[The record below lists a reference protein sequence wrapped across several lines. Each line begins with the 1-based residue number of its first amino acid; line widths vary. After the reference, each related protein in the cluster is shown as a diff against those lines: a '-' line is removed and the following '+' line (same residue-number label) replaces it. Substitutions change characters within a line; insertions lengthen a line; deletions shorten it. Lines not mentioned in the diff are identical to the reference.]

1 MKRKV
6 KSSGG
11 ATTSQLHELQ
21 GLVVSALTNEIKEGM
36 DSGEM
41 NQAAIRNALQLL
53 RENHIVA
60 TDDTMSEVDKLAAL
74 LPDLT
79 PVSME
84 TYATRF

>member
-1 MKRKV
+1 MKKKV

-21 GLVVSALTNEIKEGM
+21 GLVVSALTEEIKTGI

-60 TDDTMSEVDKLAAL
+60 TDDTMSEVDKLASL

-84 TYATRF
+84 TFAARF